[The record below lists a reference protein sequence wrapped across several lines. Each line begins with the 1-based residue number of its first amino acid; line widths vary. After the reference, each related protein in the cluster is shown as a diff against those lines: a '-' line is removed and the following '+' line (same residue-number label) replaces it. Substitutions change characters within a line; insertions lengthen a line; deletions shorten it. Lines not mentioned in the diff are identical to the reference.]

1 MSGLIRLIGL
11 ALYIGALILVIWF
24 LLYLFDANT
33 GNTVVNWFHEAADW
47 LATWSR
53 NIFNGNGV
61 HNSKLRALLIF
72 GLPALIYA
80 AVGNALGRTGSRE

>member
-1 MSGLIRLIGL
+1 MSGLLRLIGL

-33 GNTVVNWFHEAADW
+33 GNSVVNWFREAADW
-47 LATWSR
+47 LATWSSHLFHGAD
-53 NIFNGNGV
+53 I
-61 HNSKLRALLIF
+61 HNNKLRALLVF
-72 GLPALIYA
+72 GLPALVYG